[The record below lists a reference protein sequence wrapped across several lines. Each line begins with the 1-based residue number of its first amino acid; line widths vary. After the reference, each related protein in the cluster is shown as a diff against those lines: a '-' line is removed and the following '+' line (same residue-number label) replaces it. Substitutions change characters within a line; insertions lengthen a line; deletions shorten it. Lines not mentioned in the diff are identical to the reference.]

1 MTKRRT
7 IQYEDGR
14 VSGGYFI
21 VHLQLIIPASVGEVV
36 AVEKIVRV
44 ESRLCGWVR
53 KETVFILEDN

>member
-1 MTKRRT
+1 M
-7 IQYEDGR
+7 YEDGR
-14 VSGGYFI
+14 VSRGYFI

-44 ESRLCGWVR
+44 GSRLCGWVR